1 MKKGK
6 TILLILIICLVTAKC
21 ADPSDQKS
29 KFEQENQEIARLYQP
44 IYEKGLRD
52 DSLDDLDTITD
63 IVKVFGEA
71 GYAAASY
78 DNEIDMV
85 HSQQMEDFC
94 VKAGENKKAEQTL
107 FLIQSGGDVVR
118 CDLSAVNGK
127 IEVFCHTLSFEAGE
141 PVTDE
146 GYRFVSYVWEYSNKG
161 YLFLEEYRPKD
172 LDGVPMNMAIRV
184 KPLDEKCRQYN
195 RKYVEPIGYNSNNM
209 FITDWSEEDYGSL
222 DFYDLYEPMYRM
234 RWDDQEAVNQ
244 LQEGIIYEIPEEEFE
259 EVYNFYFKINTQELR
274 ERTFYNEEKH
284 TYQYR
289 TRGMG
294 DLSPTATPPYPEV
307 TGYRE
312 NEEGILVLTVE
323 AIWPERNLDC
333 AFSNELTVRQLEN
346 GSFQYVSNRVLL
358 SSADVFCPEWY
369 RERLTEQDWS
379 EFYGGES

>member
-6 TILLILIICLVTAKC
+6 TILLILLICLVTAKC

-29 KFEQENQEIARLYQP
+29 KFEQENQKIARLYQP

-52 DSLDDLDTITD
+52 DSLDDLDTIAD
-63 IVKVFGEA
+63 IVKVLGES

-85 HSQQMEDFC
+85 HSEQMEDFC

-107 FLIQSGGDVVR
+107 LLVQSGGDVVR
-118 CDLSAVNGK
+118 CDLRAVNGE
-127 IEVFCHTLSFEAGE
+127 IEVYCHILSFEEGE
-141 PVTDE
+141 SVTDE
-146 GYRFVSYVWEYSNKG
+146 GYRFVCYVWEYSDKG

-195 RKYVEPIGYNSNNM
+195 RKYVEPIGYNFNNI
-209 FITDWSEEDYGSL
+209 FITDWSEEDYGNL

-234 RWDDQEAVNQ
+234 RWDDQEVINQ

-259 EVYNFYFKINTQELR
+259 EVYHSYFKIHTQELR
-274 ERTFYNEEKH
+274 ERTFYNEEKNI
-284 TYQYR
+284 YQYR

-294 DLSPTATPPYPEV
+294 DLSPTGTPPYPEV
-307 TGYRE
+307 TQYRE
-312 NEEGILVLTVE
+312 NEDGTLVLTVE
-323 AIWPERNLDC
+323 AIWPERNFDC
-333 AFSNELTVRQLEN
+333 AFSHELTVRQLED

-358 SSADVFCPEWY
+358 ESADVFCPEWY
-369 RERLTEQDWS
+369 RERLTEQEWS
-379 EFYGGES
+379 EFYGGE